1 MPQVQTIRGPVD
13 TDQLGCTL
21 IHEHVLFQF
30 DDSRRQPSIDMATRL
45 LRNAQAAGV
54 HTVVDL
60 TPVRRIDWL
69 MEIAAQVDVHLLTCT
84 GFYLQ
89 SLTPKPLAAFSEAQM
104 VERMVR
110 ELTEGIDGTG
120 VRAGIIKAAG
130 NLPQLTPWEEQVFRA
145 AARAQR
151 ETGACIATHACAG
164 AREQATVLL
173 RAGADLS
180 RVFFSHVEAEF
191 GWEGRTLEQ
200 EARYLE
206 EIARQGGS
214 LLFNNFGFVFDTPW
228 EDLVYL
234 LRHLCDAGYRQRV
247 LMSVDSNWTWNAAG
261 RVEFEAERD
270 HPETARRTF
279 AYMMTDAVPALLQAG
294 FTEQDIRAFLVENP
308 RTFFGHS
315 REDG

>member
-1 MPQVQTIRGPVD
+1 MPHLQTVRGPVD
-13 TDQLGCTL
+13 THQLGLTL

-30 DDSRRQPSIDMATRL
+30 DDSRRKPSIDLAIRL
-45 LRNAQAAGV
+45 LRDARAAGV
-54 HTVVDL
+54 QTVVDL
-60 TPVRRIDWL
+60 TPGRRIDWL
-69 MEIAAQVDVHLLTCT
+69 MEVADEVDVHLVACT

-89 SLTPKPLAAFSEAQM
+89 SLTPRPLAAFTEAQI

-151 ETGACIATHACAG
+151 TTGACIATHACAG
-164 AREQATVLL
+164 AREQANVLL

-180 RVFFSHVEAEF
+180 RVFFSHIEAEF
-191 GWEGRTLEQ
+191 GWEGRTREQ
-200 EARYLE
+200 QARYLE

-214 LLFNNFGFVFDTPW
+214 LLFNNFGFEFDTPW
-228 EDLVYL
+228 ADLVYL
-234 LRHLCDAGYRQRV
+234 LRYLCDMGYQHRV

-270 HPETARRTF
+270 HPGTARRTF

-308 RTFFGHS
+308 RTFFGQGQ
-315 REDG
+315 EDG

>member
-1 MPQVQTIRGPVD
+1 MPQVQTVRGTID
-13 TDQLGCTL
+13 THHLGLTL

-30 DDSRRQPSIDMATRL
+30 DDSRRKPSVDLAVRL
-45 LRNAQAAGV
+45 LRDAQAAGV
-54 HTVVDL
+54 QTVVDL

-69 MEIAAQVDVHLLTCT
+69 MEVAEQVDVHLVACT

-89 SLTPKPLAAFSEAQM
+89 SLTPRPLAAFSEAQM

-110 ELTEGIDGTG
+110 ELTGGIDGAG

-130 NLPQLTPWEEQVFRA
+130 ALPKLTAWEEQVFRA
-145 AARAQR
+145 AAQAQR
-151 ETGACIATHACAG
+151 KTGACIATHACAG
-164 AREQATVLL
+164 ALEQAKVLL

-191 GWEGRTLEQ
+191 GWEGRTLRQ

-206 EIARQGGS
+206 GIARQGGS
-214 LLFNNFGFVFDTPW
+214 LLFNNFGFEFDTPW
-228 EDLVYL
+228 PDLVYL
-234 LRHLCDAGYRQRV
+234 LRHLCDAGYHDRV
-247 LMSVDSNWTWNAAG
+247 LMSVDSNWTWNTAG
-261 RVEFEAERD
+261 QVEFEAERD

-294 FTEQDIRAFLVENP
+294 FCEQDIRKFLVDNP
-308 RTFFGHS
+308 RTFFEHGQ
-315 REDG
+315 ECG